1 MTNQEKWQNIYDLT
15 GPKLFSLIIQA
26 AGPGETLHVPKNVE
40 SARRKARNRA
50 IRLEFYS
57 PEFKGMTNKQIYQV
71 LAERYGLS
79 PDRIR
84 KIINTSGS
92 R

>member
-1 MTNQEKWQNIYDLT
+1 MTNQEKLQNIYDLT
-15 GPKLFSLIIQA
+15 GPELFSLIIQA

-40 SARRKARNRA
+40 PVRRKARNRA
-50 IRLEFYS
+50 IKLEFYS
-57 PEFKGMTNKQIYQV
+57 PEFKGMTNKDIYQT

-79 PDRIR
+79 SDRIR
-84 KIINTSGS
+84 KIISASGS